1 MINKQYILKDLVL
14 SLFVCLLLAGTAG
27 CSNEGMLPEGGEE
40 LDNGGTTSFS
50 IVMGR
55 VVTGVPTDGN
65 FDDYISSVRVLA
77 FKDATLK
84 YNMLFTASGGND
96 GKVWTIVDDG
106 ISIADENVPL
116 EGGTY
121 TFYFIANEGEHQ
133 LNDTGNLKDK
143 LAGSLT
149 EDELLMQLIISY
161 SEPSEDT
168 PILMT
173 ARKEWHIIAG
183 SKNETDVEL
192 TRALAKLDYVQVKNA
207 DGASME
213 GTFSLSIQ
221 RADKYYLF
229 PSSGNLVPDYNTIQV
244 TNKPLKNS
252 DANLIGIYFSEG
264 SKVELS
270 TLVALIENGTSYWA
284 PADANEIVGER
295 NKGVQINAT
304 ITDTQQCLQVNTSIT
319 PWEIVELP
327 PTYE

>member
-96 GKVWTIVDDG
+96 GKAWAIVDDD

-121 TFYFIANEGEHQ
+121 KFYFIANEGEHQ
-133 LNDTGNLKDK
+133 LNDTGNLKNK

-149 EDELLMQLIISY
+149 EDELMQLTISY

-213 GTFSLSIQ
+213 GTF
-221 RADKYYLF
+221 R
-229 PSSGNLVPDYNTIQV
+229 
-244 TNKPLKNS
+244 
-252 DANLIGIYFSEG
+252 
-264 SKVELS
+264 
-270 TLVALIENGTSYWA
+270 
-284 PADANEIVGER
+284 
-295 NKGVQINAT
+295 
-304 ITDTQQCLQVNTSIT
+304 
-319 PWEIVELP
+319 
-327 PTYE
+327 

>member
-1 MINKQYILKDLVL
+1 MINKRYILKALL
-14 SLFVCLLLAGTAG
+14 LPLFTCLLFAGTAG
-27 CSNEGMLPEGGEE
+27 CSNEGILPEGGEE
-40 LDNGGTTSFS
+40 PDNGGTTSFS

-55 VVTGVPTDGN
+55 VVTDVPSDGN

-77 FKDATLK
+77 FDDSGPK
-84 YNMLFTASGGND
+84 YNMLFTGSAGND
-96 GKVWTIVDDG
+96 GKVWTIVGDG
-106 ISIADENVPL
+106 ISIADENVSL

-133 LNDTGNLKDK
+133 LDGNGKLKDK
-143 LAGSLT
+143 LTDGSLT
-149 EDELLMQLIISY
+149 EDELMQIIMSY
-161 SEPSEDT
+161 SEPSKDT

-183 SKNETDVEL
+183 NENETDVEL

-229 PSSGNLVPDYNTIQV
+229 PSSGGLVPYNPIQV
-244 TNKPLKNS
+244 TSKPLKIS

-270 TLVALIENGTSYWA
+270 TLVAFIENGTSYQA
-284 PADANEIVGER
+284 PADADEIVGER
-295 NKGVQINAT
+295 NKGVRIDAT
-304 ITDTQQCLQVNTSIT
+304 ITDTQQCLQVNTSIA